1 MGDEGPDQTCSSTC
15 PCETNPHGGQK
26 PETIG
31 GHNWWNQLEGSAQC
45 MTSEVVS
52 SSKGLVGQC
61 EINV

>member
-15 PCETNPHGGQK
+15 PCETNPHRGQE

-31 GHNWWNQLEGSAQC
+31 AHIKEGSAQC